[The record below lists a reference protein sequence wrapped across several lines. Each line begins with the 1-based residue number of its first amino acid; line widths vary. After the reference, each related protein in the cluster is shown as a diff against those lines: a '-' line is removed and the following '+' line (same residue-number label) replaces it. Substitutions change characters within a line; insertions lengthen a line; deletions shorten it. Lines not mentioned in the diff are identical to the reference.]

1 MRLLRRIR
9 GILGTALT
17 WATGW
22 AVAGAVWMGIVFL
35 VEGFPPEAFAASM
48 ILGGVILLGIYGFL
62 AGVAFSLVVLAAER
76 RRTFHQLTLRRVS
89 AWGGL
94 GTILMFAVPVALSTP
109 SVLVKGIT
117 LLVIALL
124 GAGSAAASLFVARRG
139 LAGVP
144 LEVRRIGVAPAP
156 GALEG

>member
-9 GILGTALT
+9 GIVGTALT

-22 AVAGAVWMGIVFL
+22 GVGGAVWMGIVFP
-35 VEGFPPEAFAASM
+35 VVGFPPEAFAACM
-48 ILGGVILLGIYGFL
+48 ILGGVFLLGVYGFL
-62 AGVAFSLVVLAAER
+62 AGAAFSLVVLAAEK
-76 RRTFHQLTLRRVS
+76 RRTLHQLTLRRVA
-89 AWGGL
+89 AWGAL

-109 SVLVKGIT
+109 SVLAKGIT
-117 LLVIALL
+117 LLVIAVL
-124 GAGSAAASLFVARRG
+124 GAGSAAASLSIARRG
-139 LAGVP
+139 LVGGA